1 MFTNLEPTTIFIII
15 FSLCL
20 GGFTKGVISWGF
32 PVISLPIL
40 TIVLPPTSALF
51 LLFFPIIF
59 ANIREINFKN
69 MSNYNKLIP
78 FSVGIFSGILI
89 GSYIFHNTKSEI
101 ISIAIGITIIIFA
114 FINFKG
120 FKINEILVSNKLFG
134 LLYGLFSGV
143 IGGMTTV
150 LGPLMIIYLVSLN
163 FSKER
168 FSQNVSF
175 LVFATLIPLYI
186 MFFIYQKVVINDFL
200 VTSLALIPAMFM
212 QYIGLKIRDK
222 IPQETFKN
230 LTLIFLTFV
239 GLLVLYK
246 HLLIMATC

>member
-1 MFTNLEPTTIFIII
+1 MFTNLDPTTIFIII

-78 FSVGIFSGILI
+78 FSIGIFSGILI
-89 GSYIFHNTKSEI
+89 WSYIFHNTKSEI

-186 MFFIYQKVVINDFL
+186 MFFIYQKVVVNDFL

-212 QYIGLKIRDK
+212 QYLGLKIRDK
-222 IPQETFKN
+222 IPQKTFKN

-246 HLLIMATC
+246 HLL

>member
-1 MFTNLEPTTIFIII
+1 MFTNLDQISLLVIL

-59 ANIREINFKN
+59 ANIKEINFN
-69 MSNYNKLIP
+69 NLSDYNELIP
-78 FSVGIFSGILI
+78 FSIGIFLGILV

-114 FINFKG
+114 YINFKG

-175 LVFATLIPLYI
+175 LVFSTLIPLYV
-186 MFFIYQKVVINDFL
+186 MFFIYQKVEINDFL
-200 VTSLALIPAMFM
+200 VTFLALIPAIFM
-212 QYIGLKIRDK
+212 QYLGLKIRDR
-222 IPQETFKN
+222 IPQKTFKN
-230 LTLIFLTFV
+230 LTLVFLTFV

-246 HLLIMATC
+246 HLV

>member
-1 MFTNLEPTTIFIII
+1 MFSNLDQITLLVIL

-69 MSNYNKLIP
+69 MRNYKKLIP
-78 FSVGIFSGILI
+78 FSIGIFSGILI

-101 ISIAIGITIIIFA
+101 ISIAIGITIIFFA

-120 FKINEILVSNKLFG
+120 FKINDILVFNKLFG

-186 MFFIYQKVVINDFL
+186 MFFIYQKVVVHDFL

-222 IPQETFKN
+222 IPQETFKK

-246 HLLIMATC
+246 HLL

>member
-1 MFTNLEPTTIFIII
+1 MFTNLDQISLLVIL

-59 ANIREINFKN
+59 ANIKEINFKN
-69 MSNYNKLIP
+69 LSDYNELIP
-78 FSVGIFSGILI
+78 FSIGIFLGILV

-114 FINFKG
+114 YINFKG

-175 LVFATLIPLYI
+175 LVFSTLIPLYV
-186 MFFIYQKVVINDFL
+186 MFFIYQKVEVNDFL

-212 QYIGLKIRDK
+212 QYLGLKIRDR
-222 IPQETFKN
+222 IPQKTFKN
-230 LTLIFLTFV
+230 LTLVFLTFI

-246 HLLIMATC
+246 HIV

>member
-1 MFTNLEPTTIFIII
+1 MFSNLDQISIVVIL

-69 MSNYNKLIP
+69 LSYYKNLIP
-78 FSVGIFSGILI
+78 FSIGIFSGILI
-89 GSYIFHNTKSEI
+89 GSYIFHNTKSET

-114 FINFKG
+114 LINFKG
-120 FKINEILVSNKLFG
+120 FKINEALIYNKLFG
-134 LLYGLFSGV
+134 LLFGLFSGI
-143 IGGMTTV
+143 IGGITTV

-163 FSKER
+163 LSKER

-186 MFFIYQKVVINDFL
+186 MFFIYQKVVVSDFL
-200 VTSLALIPAMFM
+200 VTSLALFPAMFM
-212 QYIGLKIRDK
+212 QYIGLKVRDK
-222 IPQETFKN
+222 IPQKTFKN

-246 HLLIMATC
+246 HIL

>member
-1 MFTNLEPTTIFIII
+1 MFTNLDQISLLVIL

-59 ANIREINFKN
+59 ANIKEINFN
-69 MSNYNKLIP
+69 NLSDYNELIP
-78 FSVGIFSGILI
+78 FSIGIFLGILV

-114 FINFKG
+114 YINFKG

-175 LVFATLIPLYI
+175 LVFSTLIPLYV
-186 MFFIYQKVVINDFL
+186 MFFIYQKVEVNDFL
-200 VTSLALIPAMFM
+200 VTFLALIPAIFM
-212 QYIGLKIRDK
+212 QYLGLKIRDR
-222 IPQETFKN
+222 IPQKTFKN
-230 LTLIFLTFV
+230 LTLVFLTFV

-246 HLLIMATC
+246 HLV

>member
-1 MFTNLEPTTIFIII
+1 MFTNLDPTTIFIII

-69 MSNYNKLIP
+69 MRNYKKLIP
-78 FSVGIFSGILI
+78 FSIGIFSGILI

-120 FKINEILVSNKLFG
+120 FKINKILVSNKLFG

-246 HLLIMATC
+246 HLL

>member
-1 MFTNLEPTTIFIII
+1 MFSNLDQITLLVIL

-69 MSNYNKLIP
+69 MRNYKKLIP
-78 FSVGIFSGILI
+78 FSIGIFSGILI

-120 FKINEILVSNKLFG
+120 FKINEILVFNKLFG

-186 MFFIYQKVVINDFL
+186 MFFIYQKVVVYDFL

-246 HLLIMATC
+246 HLL

>member
-1 MFTNLEPTTIFIII
+1 MFTNLDPTTIFIII

-246 HLLIMATC
+246 HLL

>member
-1 MFTNLEPTTIFIII
+1 MFTNLDPTTIFIII

-78 FSVGIFSGILI
+78 FSIGIFSGILI
-89 GSYIFHNTKSEI
+89 WSYIFHNTKSEI

-186 MFFIYQKVVINDFL
+186 MFFIYQKVVVNDFL

-212 QYIGLKIRDK
+212 QYLGLKIRDK
-222 IPQETFKN
+222 IPQKTFKN

-246 HLLIMATC
+246 HIL

>member
-1 MFTNLEPTTIFIII
+1 MFSNLDQITLLIIL

-59 ANIREINFKN
+59 ANIREINFKSLN
-69 MSNYNKLIP
+69 SYKKLIP
-78 FSVGIFSGILI
+78 FSIGIFSGILI

-114 FINFKG
+114 YINFKG

-175 LVFATLIPLYI
+175 LVFSTLIPLYV
-186 MFFIYQKVVINDFL
+186 MFFIYQKVEINDFL
-200 VTSLALIPAMFM
+200 VTFLALIPAIFM
-212 QYIGLKIRDK
+212 QYLGLKIRDR
-222 IPQETFKN
+222 IPQKTFKN
-230 LTLIFLTFV
+230 LTLVFLTFV

-246 HLLIMATC
+246 HLV

>member
-1 MFTNLEPTTIFIII
+1 MFTNLDPTTIFIII

-186 MFFIYQKVVINDFL
+186 MFFIYQKVVVNDFL

-246 HLLIMATC
+246 HLL

>member
-1 MFTNLEPTTIFIII
+1 MFSNVDQISLLVIL

-59 ANIREINFKN
+59 ANIREINFK
-69 MSNYNKLIP
+69 SLDSYKKLIP
-78 FSVGIFSGILI
+78 FSIGIFSGILI

-114 FINFKG
+114 FINYKG
-120 FKINEILVSNKLFG
+120 VKINETLVYNKLFA
-134 LLYGLFSGV
+134 LIYGLFSGV

-163 FSKER
+163 LSKEK

-175 LVFATLIPLYI
+175 LVFATLIPLYL
-186 MFFIYQKVVINDFL
+186 MFFIYQKVVINDFI
-200 VTSLALIPAMFM
+200 VTSLALIPAMLM
-212 QYIGLKIRDK
+212 QYLGLKIRDK
-222 IPQETFKN
+222 IPQQIFKN

-246 HLLIMATC
+246 NLL

>member
-1 MFTNLEPTTIFIII
+1 MFTNLDPTTIFIII

-78 FSVGIFSGILI
+78 FSIGIFSGILI

-212 QYIGLKIRDK
+212 QYLGLKIRDK
-222 IPQETFKN
+222 IPQKTFKN

-246 HLLIMATC
+246 HLL

>member
-1 MFTNLEPTTIFIII
+1 MFTNLDQISLLVIL

-69 MSNYNKLIP
+69 LSDYNELTP
-78 FSVGIFSGILI
+78 FSIGIFSGILV
-89 GSYIFHNTKSEI
+89 GSYIFHNTKSEL

-114 FINFKG
+114 YINFKG
-120 FKINEILVSNKLFG
+120 FKINEILVFNKLFG

-200 VTSLALIPAMFM
+200 VTFLAMIPAMFM
-212 QYIGLKIRDK
+212 QYLGLKIRDK
-222 IPQETFKN
+222 IPQKTFKN
-230 LTLIFLTFV
+230 LTLIFLSFV

-246 HLLIMATC
+246 HLL

>member
-1 MFTNLEPTTIFIII
+1 
-15 FSLCL
+15 
-20 GGFTKGVISWGF
+20 
-32 PVISLPIL
+32 
-40 TIVLPPTSALF
+40 
-51 LLFFPIIF
+51 
-59 ANIREINFKN
+59 
-69 MSNYNKLIP
+69 MSNYKKLIP
-78 FSVGIFSGILI
+78 FSIGIFSGILI

-143 IGGMTTV
+143 IGGLTTV

-163 FSKER
+163 FSKEK

-186 MFFIYQKVVINDFL
+186 MFFIYQKVVVNDFL
-200 VTSLALIPAMFM
+200 VTSFALIPAMFM
-212 QYIGLKIRDK
+212 QYLGLKIRDK
-222 IPQETFKN
+222 IPQKTFKN
-230 LTLIFLTFV
+230 FTLILLTFV

-246 HLLIMATC
+246 HLL

>member
-78 FSVGIFSGILI
+78 FSIGIFSGILI

-120 FKINEILVSNKLFG
+120 FKINEILVFNKLFG

-246 HLLIMATC
+246 HLL

>member
-1 MFTNLEPTTIFIII
+1 MFSNLDQITLLVIL

-69 MSNYNKLIP
+69 MRNYKKLIP
-78 FSVGIFSGILI
+78 FSIGIFSGILI

-101 ISIAIGITIIIFA
+101 ISIAIGITIIFFA

-120 FKINEILVSNKLFG
+120 FKINDILVFNKLFG

-186 MFFIYQKVVINDFL
+186 MFFIYQKVVVNDFL

-222 IPQETFKN
+222 IPQETFKK

-246 HLLIMATC
+246 HLL

>member
-1 MFTNLEPTTIFIII
+1 MFSNLDHISLVVIL

-51 LLFFPIIF
+51 LLFLPIIF
-59 ANIREINFKN
+59 ANIREINFNNLGNYKN
-69 MSNYNKLIP
+69 LMP
-78 FSVGIFSGILI
+78 FSVGTFLGILI
-89 GSYIFHNTKSEI
+89 GSFIFHNTKSET
-101 ISIAIGITIIIFA
+101 ISIAIGVTIIIFA
-114 FINFKG
+114 LINFKG
-120 FKINEILVSNKLFG
+120 FKISEVLVDNQLFG
-134 LLYGLFSGV
+134 LLFGLFSGI

-163 FSKER
+163 LSKER

-175 LVFATLIPLYI
+175 LVFSTLIPLYT

-200 VTSLALIPAMFM
+200 ATSLALIPTMFM
-212 QYIGLKIRDK
+212 QYLGLKVRDK
-222 IPQETFKN
+222 IPQKTFKN

-246 HLLIMATC
+246 NLL

>member
-78 FSVGIFSGILI
+78 FSIGIFSGILI

-120 FKINEILVSNKLFG
+120 FKINEILVFNKLFG

-163 FSKER
+163 FSKEK

-186 MFFIYQKVVINDFL
+186 MFFIYQKVVVNDFL
-200 VTSLALIPAMFM
+200 VTSLAMIPAMFM

-246 HLLIMATC
+246 HLL

>member
-1 MFTNLEPTTIFIII
+1 MFTNLDQISLLVIL

-69 MSNYNKLIP
+69 MRNYKKLIP
-78 FSVGIFSGILI
+78 FSIGIFSGILI

-120 FKINEILVSNKLFG
+120 FKINEILVFNKLFG

-175 LVFATLIPLYI
+175 LVFSTLIPLYV
-186 MFFIYQKVVINDFL
+186 MFFIYQKVEVNDFL

-212 QYIGLKIRDK
+212 QYLGLKIRDR
-222 IPQETFKN
+222 IPQKTFKK
-230 LTLIFLTFV
+230 LTLVFLTFV

-246 HLLIMATC
+246 HLV

>member
-1 MFTNLEPTTIFIII
+1 MFTNLDPTTIFIII

-69 MSNYNKLIP
+69 MSNYNKLMP
-78 FSVGIFSGILI
+78 FSIGIFSGILI

-246 HLLIMATC
+246 HLL

>member
-1 MFTNLEPTTIFIII
+1 MFTNLDQISLLVIL

-69 MSNYNKLIP
+69 LSDYNELIP
-78 FSVGIFSGILI
+78 FSIGIFLGILV
-89 GSYIFHNTKSEI
+89 GSYIFHNTKSEL

-114 FINFKG
+114 YINFKG

-175 LVFATLIPLYI
+175 LVFSTLIPLYV
-186 MFFIYQKVVINDFL
+186 MFFIYQKVEVNDFL
-200 VTSLALIPAMFM
+200 VTSLALIPAMFT
-212 QYIGLKIRDK
+212 QYLGLKIRDR
-222 IPQETFKN
+222 IPQKTFKN
-230 LTLIFLTFV
+230 LTLVFLTFV

-246 HLLIMATC
+246 HLV

>member
-1 MFTNLEPTTIFIII
+1 MFTNLDQITLLVIL

-59 ANIREINFKN
+59 ANIKEINFN
-69 MSNYNKLIP
+69 NLSDYNELIP
-78 FSVGIFSGILI
+78 FSIGIFLGILV

-114 FINFKG
+114 YINFKG

-175 LVFATLIPLYI
+175 LVFSTLIPLYV
-186 MFFIYQKVVINDFL
+186 MFFIYQKVEVNDFL
-200 VTSLALIPAMFM
+200 VTFLALIPAIFM
-212 QYIGLKIRDK
+212 QYLGLKIRDR
-222 IPQETFKN
+222 IPQKTFKN
-230 LTLIFLTFV
+230 LTLVFLTFV

-246 HLLIMATC
+246 HLV

>member
-1 MFTNLEPTTIFIII
+1 MFSNLDQISIVVIL

-69 MSNYNKLIP
+69 LSYYKSLIP
-78 FSVGIFSGILI
+78 FSIGIFSGILI
-89 GSYIFHNTKSEI
+89 GSYIFHNTKSET
-101 ISIAIGITIIIFA
+101 ISIAIGVTIIIFA
-114 FINFKG
+114 LINFRG
-120 FKINEILVSNKLFG
+120 FKINEVLVYNKLFG

-163 FSKER
+163 LSKER

-186 MFFIYQKVVINDFL
+186 MFFIYQKVVVSDFL
-200 VTSLALIPAMFM
+200 VTSLALFPAMFM
-212 QYIGLKIRDK
+212 QYIGLKVRDK
-222 IPQETFKN
+222 IPQKTFKN

-246 HLLIMATC
+246 HIL

>member
-1 MFTNLEPTTIFIII
+1 MFSNLDQISIVVIL

-59 ANIREINFKN
+59 ANIREINFK
-69 MSNYNKLIP
+69 SLDSYKKLIP
-78 FSVGIFSGILI
+78 FSIGIFSGILI

-114 FINFKG
+114 FINYKG
-120 FKINEILVSNKLFG
+120 VKINETLVYNKLFA
-134 LLYGLFSGV
+134 LVYGLFSGV

-163 FSKER
+163 LSKEK

-175 LVFATLIPLYI
+175 LVFATLIPLYL
-186 MFFIYQKVVINDFL
+186 MFFIYQKVVTNDFI
-200 VTSLALIPAMFM
+200 VTFLALIPAMLM
-212 QYIGLKIRDK
+212 QYLGLKIRDK
-222 IPQETFKN
+222 IPQQIFKN
-230 LTLIFLTFV
+230 LTLIFLTFI

-246 HLLIMATC
+246 NLQ

>member
-1 MFTNLEPTTIFIII
+1 MFTNLDPTTIFIII

-120 FKINEILVSNKLFG
+120 FKINEILVFNKLFG

-186 MFFIYQKVVINDFL
+186 MFFIYQKVVVNDFL

-246 HLLIMATC
+246 HLL

>member
-1 MFTNLEPTTIFIII
+1 MFSNLDHISLVVIL

-51 LLFFPIIF
+51 LLFLPIIF
-59 ANIREINFKN
+59 ANIREINFNNLGNYKN
-69 MSNYNKLIP
+69 LMP
-78 FSVGIFSGILI
+78 FSVGTFLGILI
-89 GSYIFHNTKSEI
+89 GSFIFHNTKSET
-101 ISIAIGITIIIFA
+101 ISIAIGVTIIIFA
-114 FINFKG
+114 LINFKG
-120 FKINEILVSNKLFG
+120 FKISEVLVDNQLFG
-134 LLYGLFSGV
+134 LLFGLFSGI

-163 FSKER
+163 LSKER

-175 LVFATLIPLYI
+175 LVFSTLIPLYT

-200 VTSLALIPAMFM
+200 ATSLALIPTMFT
-212 QYIGLKIRDK
+212 QYLGLKVRDK
-222 IPQETFKN
+222 IPQKTFKN

-246 HLLIMATC
+246 NLL

>member
-1 MFTNLEPTTIFIII
+1 MFTNLDPTTIFIII

-78 FSVGIFSGILI
+78 FSIGIFSGILI

-186 MFFIYQKVVINDFL
+186 MFFIYQKVVVNDFL

-246 HLLIMATC
+246 HLL

>member
-1 MFTNLEPTTIFIII
+1 MFSNLDHISLVVIL

-51 LLFFPIIF
+51 LLFLPIIF
-59 ANIREINFKN
+59 ANIREINFNNLGNYKN
-69 MSNYNKLIP
+69 LMP
-78 FSVGIFSGILI
+78 FSVGTFLGILI
-89 GSYIFHNTKSEI
+89 GSFIFHNTKSET
-101 ISIAIGITIIIFA
+101 ISIAIGVTIIIFA
-114 FINFKG
+114 LINFKG
-120 FKINEILVSNKLFG
+120 FKIREVLVDNQLFG
-134 LLYGLFSGV
+134 LLFGLFSGI

-163 FSKER
+163 LSKER

-175 LVFATLIPLYI
+175 LVFSTLIPLYT

-200 VTSLALIPAMFM
+200 VTSLALIPTMFM
-212 QYIGLKIRDK
+212 QYLGLKVRNK
-222 IPQETFKN
+222 IPQKTFKN

-246 HLLIMATC
+246 HML

>member
-1 MFTNLEPTTIFIII
+1 MFTNLDPTTIFIII

-69 MSNYNKLIP
+69 MGNYKRLIP
-78 FSVGIFSGILI
+78 FSIGIFSGILI

-143 IGGMTTV
+143 IGGITTV

-186 MFFIYQKVVINDFL
+186 MFFTYQKVVVNDFL

-212 QYIGLKIRDK
+212 QYLGLKIRDK
-222 IPQETFKN
+222 IPQKTFKN
-230 LTLIFLTFV
+230 LTLVFLIVV

-246 HLLIMATC
+246 HLL